1 MGRNVKKPVRRRGAK
16 RQAERR
22 GGRKK
27 KRVAF
32 DVVTTTILIVAI
44 CVFAFSLF
52 QLVKMLIPY
61 YSGGKE
67 YDKLKDKAITIE
79 TTKDSEDTSEAR
91 FKVDFDVLLQENPD
105 TVAWIRFD
113 EPAVINYPVVQGSD
127 NSEYL
132 SKTFKGYD
140 NTVGTIFVN
149 AYNHADFNDRNT
161 IIYGHYMYNGTMF
174 NELEQYHE
182 KSFWEKYPSFY
193 IYTPDGNVATY
204 QIYSVGVVKDTSE
217 GYTYQFADDAAF
229 ASFLEATKASSLYD
243 TGVEVGNDSQIVTL
257 STCTREGNDDR
268 TIVHGVRV
276 NVQPAGE

>member
-1 MGRNVKKPVRRRGAK
+1 MGRKEHDQAEKYSRRG
-16 RQAERR
+16 R
-22 GGRKK
+22 RKK
-27 KRVAF
+27 KKKGGIISTV
-32 DVVTTTILIVAI
+32 ILIVAI
-44 CVFAFSLF
+44 CVFAFSAF
-52 QLVKMLIPY
+52 QLFKIFNGY
-61 YSGGKE
+61 HKGESE
-67 YDKLKDKAITIE
+67 YDDLVKLAVTEDKVDDEADSKDGN
-79 TTKDSEDTSEAR
+79 R
-91 FKVDFDVLLQENPD
+91 FTVDFDALRQINPD
-105 TVAWIRFD
+105 VVAWIRFD

-182 KSFWEKYPSFY
+182 KSFWEKYPYFY
-193 IYTPDGNVATY
+193 IYTPDGNVNTY

-217 GYTYQFADDAAF
+217 GYTYQFADDTAF

-243 TGVEVGNDSQIVTL
+243 TGVEVGSDSQIVTL
-257 STCTREGNDDR
+257 STCTREGNDER

-276 NVQPAGE
+276 NVQPVEK